1 MSDSTGSA
9 SNVGAILDAYL
20 RALEKGEA
28 PPREELLKQHPACA
42 AELSAAL
49 DGLEFI
55 HRATREMPRTLKE
68 GDLPPA
74 RELLGDFKLVR
85 ELGRGGMAVVY
96 EAEQVSL
103 GRRVA
108 LKVLPFAAVL
118 DPKQLQRFKNEALSA
133 AHLHHPHIV
142 PVYAVGCERGVHYY
156 AMQLVEGQSLAAA
169 IRDMKGQA
177 PAGEPRTPI
186 SSHGSNQDPAYV
198 RMAASLGVQA
208 AEALDHAHQLGIVHR
223 DVKPGNLL
231 VDHLGELWITDFG
244 LAHSVRDGDLTITG
258 ELLGTFRYMSPEQTR
273 AKRTPMDHR
282 TDVYSLGATLYEVLT
297 LEPAFPGDDPHV
309 VMRDIAEKDPIA
321 PRRLNPAL
329 PVDLETIL
337 LKAMAKDPS
346 SRYATAQEMAE
357 DLARYLDDQPILAR
371 RPSLAARSSKWAR
384 RHRGF
389 VAAAAV
395 VLLLGVVSLVADI
408 VRVGHEQRNTKAALD
423 QANSNLRLAR
433 SAVDKFLVEIGVA
446 DMADQPVPRPKRKH
460 LLETALHF
468 YEREFADRD
477 SVGTRVTILHALHRF
492 DDAIRLL
499 DGQLAVDPSYS
510 WALMQ
515 RGHMLW
521 HLKRNEEAVAT
532 LRQAIEAESGLAE
545 AHSFLGCVLAE
556 TGRLQEALAEHDQ
569 AIELSPE
576 VAPYRNYRGNVLLD
590 LGRPQDALVEFDR
603 AISLDPNL
611 PNPHSGKASA
621 LSGLGRLEDALAE
634 YDRSIIVDPGYAWG
648 YTGRG
653 MTLAALGR
661 LDDALRAHNTA
672 IELDPDSA
680 RAHVNR
686 GLVLKELGRI
696 DDAVADYQE
705 AIRLEPTLI
714 EAHEDLTVA
723 RIEAGRFDEAE
734 TSARIAVERAPRN
747 SHALFNFGCVFTAR
761 KDWTKAIE
769 IYQGALELEPDLVP
783 ALVNLGAALANSG
796 RLLDSFTP
804 YRRAVELAPGDADAW
819 GGLGNALRDDE
830 QYEKALEAYS
840 KVVEIKPGYARGHY
854 CKGTMLARTGK
865 PREAIA
871 EYREALKC
879 DEQCAEAHY
888 AIGDVLRDQRDPDG
902 ALEAYDDALAV
913 RPEYAEAWRAK
924 GKAYAEKGDL
934 NGEIKAYEE
943 AVKLRANYAEA
954 WTELGRARSDRGTF
968 DGAIEACKR
977 ALEIDPALPEAHL
990 NLGIA
995 FCGRKELDRGLEQFH
1010 EVIRL
1015 LSDRVPDDAKAR
1027 SDYQRHDAL
1036 TLALAY
1042 NSLGCTL
1049 ADKKELEPALAAYR
1063 ESIRIDSEVAPAHY
1077 NLAWHLFGSGKDDAE
1092 AEKEF
1097 KEAIR
1102 LEPGMPEAQCGLGRL
1117 YMAQGKNRDALPHLR
1132 QGHELGMRR
1141 GNWTVKS
1148 ADWIATAERRVALE
1162 DRLESVVSGAAQPRD
1177 ERERAEL
1184 AILLYSRQRYLE
1196 AERFLEKALENE
1208 PKLADDLVA
1217 AVRYNAACTAVLAA
1231 ASGAPDGAA
1240 LRARALS
1247 WLRADLEARAQ
1258 AGDLKRLADWK
1269 KDGDFKSVRDDVAA
1283 LPEAERDGWTKLWA
1297 DVDERIA
1304 PKLRPK

>member
-1 MSDSTGSA
+1 MSDSTGGA

-20 RALEKGEA
+20 RALEKGDA
-28 PPREELLKQHPACA
+28 PPREELLKQNLGCA

-55 HRATREMPRTLKE
+55 HRATREMPRDLKE
-68 GDLPPA
+68 GDLPPE

-169 IRDMKGQA
+169 IRDMRGQA
-177 PAGEPRTPI
+177 PADEPRTPI
-186 SSHGSNQDPAYV
+186 SSHGSNEDPGYV
-198 RMAASLGVQA
+198 RMAAALGVQA

-231 VDHLGELWITDFG
+231 IDHLGELWITDFG
-244 LAHSVRDGDLTITG
+244 LAHSIRDGDLTITG

-273 AKRTPMDHR
+273 AKRSPMDHR
-282 TDVYSLGATLYEVLT
+282 TDVYSLGVTLYEVLT

-309 VMRDIAEKDPIA
+309 VMRDIAERDPVS

-371 RPSLAARSSKWAR
+371 RPSLAARGSKWAR

-395 VLLLGVVSLVADI
+395 VLMLGVAALVADI
-408 VRVGHEQRNTKAALD
+408 VRVGAEQRNTIAALEK
-423 QANSNLRLAR
+423 ANSNLRLAR

-446 DMADQPVPRPKRKH
+446 DMADEPVPRPKRKR

-468 YEREFADRD
+468 YEREFTD
-477 SVGTRVTILHALHRF
+477 SDSIGTRVTILHALHGYE
-492 DDAIRLL
+492 DAIQLI
-499 DGQLAVDPSYS
+499 DGHFSGESSSS

-521 HLKRNEEAVAT
+521 HLKRNDEAITA
-532 LRQAIEAESGLAE
+532 LEQAIRLEPGLAE
-545 AHSFLGCVLAE
+545 AHSFLGCVMADL
-556 TGRLQEALAEHDQ
+556 GRTQEALAFHDR
-569 AIELSPE
+569 AIQLSPE
-576 VAPYRNYRGNVLLD
+576 VAPYRNYRGNALID
-590 LGRPQDALVEFDR
+590 LGQLQDAIVEFDR
-603 AISLDPNL
+603 SISLDPNL

-621 LSGLGRLEDALAE
+621 LSGLGRFDEALAE
-634 YDRSIIVDPGYAWG
+634 YDRSIAVDQGYAWG

-661 LDDALRAHNTA
+661 LDDALKAHNTG
-672 IELDPDSA
+672 IELDPTAAKA
-680 RAHVNR
+680 RVNR
-686 GLVLKELGRI
+686 GLVLKELRRI
-696 DDAVADYQE
+696 DDAIADDQE
-705 AIRLEPTLI
+705 AIRLEPTLVQ
-714 EAHEDLTVA
+714 AHENLAATL
-723 RIEAGRFDEAE
+723 IEAGRLDDAEKEAR
-734 TSARIAVERAPRN
+734 TAVGLAPQSA
-747 SHALFNFGCVFTAR
+747 HAHFNLGCVFTAR
-761 KDWTKAIE
+761 KEWAKAIE
-769 IYQGALELEPDLVP
+769 TYEEALRHDAKLVP

-804 YRRAVELAPGDADAW
+804 YRRAVELAPNDADAQ

-830 QYEKALEAYS
+830 KFEQALAAYGE
-840 KVVEIKPGYARGHY
+840 VVRIKPGYARGHY
-854 CKGTMLARTGK
+854 CKGTMLARTAK
-865 PREAIA
+865 NREAIV

-879 DEQCAEAHY
+879 DPKFAEANY
-888 AIGDVLRDQRDPDG
+888 AIGDALRDLRDPDG
-902 ALEAYDDALAV
+902 ALKAYDDALAI

-924 GKAYAEKGDL
+924 ARAYAMKGDS
-934 NGEIKAYEE
+934 NQEISAYET
-943 AVKLRANYAEA
+943 AVKVRESYAEA
-954 WTELGRARSDRGTF
+954 WTELGRAHNDRGES
-968 DGAIEACKR
+968 DAAIAACNK
-977 ALEIDPALPEAHL
+977 ALAIDPDLPEAHL

-995 FCGRKELDRGLEQFH
+995 YCGKKELDRGLEEFNT
-1010 EVIRL
+1010 VIRL
-1015 LSDRVPDDAKAR
+1015 LSSRVPDDVKAR
-1027 SDYQRHDAL
+1027 SEIQRHDAH

-1049 ADKKELEPALAAYR
+1049 ADKKELEPALAALR
-1063 ESIRIDSEVAPAHY
+1063 DAIRTDSEVAPAHF
-1077 NLAWHLFGSGKDDAE
+1077 NLAWHLYGTGSNDAE
-1092 AEKEF
+1092 AEREF
-1097 KEAIR
+1097 NEAIR
-1102 LEPGMPEAQCGLGRL
+1102 LEPGMPEAHCGLGRL
-1117 YMAQGKNRDALPHLR
+1117 CMAQGRNREALPHLR
-1132 QGHELGMRR
+1132 KGHELGMRR
-1141 GNWTVKS
+1141 GNWKVKT
-1148 ADWIATAERRVALE
+1148 AEWIALTEQKIALE
-1162 DRLESVVSGAAQPRD
+1162 DRIDAILSGAEAPKD
-1177 ERERAEL
+1177 ERERADI
-1184 AILLYSRQRYLE
+1184 AVILHMKKRYQE
-1196 AERFLEKALENE
+1196 AEQFAAKALEND
-1208 PKLADDLVA
+1208 PALADDLKTN
-1217 AVRYNAACTAVLAA
+1217 VRYNAACMAVMAA
-1231 ASGAPDGAA
+1231 ANGAPDGAA
-1240 LRARALS
+1240 LRAQALR
-1247 WLRADLEARAQ
+1247 WLRADLDARAQ
-1258 AGDLKRLADWK
+1258 AGDLKQIAGWK
-1269 KDGDFKSVRDDVAA
+1269 TDTDFKSVRDEIAA
-1283 LPEAERDGWTKLWA
+1283 LPEAERESWTKLWA
-1297 DVDERIA
+1297 DVDERVA
-1304 PKLRPK
+1304 KNR